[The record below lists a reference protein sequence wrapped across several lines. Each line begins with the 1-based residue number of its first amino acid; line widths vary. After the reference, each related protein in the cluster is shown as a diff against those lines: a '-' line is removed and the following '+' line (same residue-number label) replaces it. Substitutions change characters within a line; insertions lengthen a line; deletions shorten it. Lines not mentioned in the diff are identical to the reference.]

1 MMRFDLKI
9 SRKIQVYKKT
19 IGDFSSSRK
28 GLPKWYYERQQ
39 KEKKELEPLVDDLK
53 VLGELREDG
62 NSEDYQELKNE
73 VIKRHLQKLDI
84 REKTLDK
91 VKKLIQFNEIQKVI

>member
-1 MMRFDLKI
+1 M
-9 SRKIQVYKKT
+9 
-19 IGDFSSSRK
+19 
-28 GLPKWYYERQQ
+28 
-39 KEKKELEPLVDDLK
+39 K

-91 VKKLIQFNEIQKVI
+91 VKQLIQFNEIQKVI